1 MKHIVLALVILAM
14 PLVASAGCIGPV
26 IMGKCEGTVTQFET
40 DGGGV
45 QQPLRRSKSLRP
57 SESLRPN
64 VYGPGVHQNRYG
76 QPVTI
81 ASQGGGSDGEMLQI
95 KPDAY
100 GLGTHMDQYG
110 RPVKEKPWP

>member
-14 PLVASAGCIGPV
+14 PLTASAGCIGPV
-26 IMGKCEGTVTQFET
+26 VMGKCKGTVTPYET

-45 QQPLRRSKSLRP
+45 QQPLRRSKSLR
-57 SESLRPN
+57 LN
-64 VYGPGVHQNRYG
+64 VYGPGIHKNRYG
-76 QPVTI
+76 QPVTLEP
-81 ASQGGGSDGEMLQI
+81 QGGGSYGERLRI

-100 GLGTHMDQYG
+100 GLGTHKDQYG